1 MARKEHDCR
10 QRELDHAQEM
20 AILIAEKKVAIAN
33 AKLKAIEEA
42 LQEDDYTERVSIPEI
57 PEDKVEQRTD
67 EWVNS
72 VTSQE
77 HDFPMSNPATRKEG
91 YPQDPPENTSN
102 PTPIMTAHN
111 NAPQATTPSQDGVTA
126 KAVSY
131 SPTQASQVGPT
142 ERTLIESLTL
152 ANKQIVAGLARQNL
166 PKCHPD
172 IFSGDAPLFHPWK
185 RAFKGMIKDTSVTAE
200 QEINYLRSFTRGEVQ
215 RVVDNFRIRHQND
228 PVTLLQDL
236 WKELEARFG
245 SQAVITNALLERLQ
259 RASNFHEKDYAKL

>member
-1 MARKEHDCR
+1 MARKEHDCG
-10 QRELDHAQEM
+10 QQELHHAQEM
-20 AILIAEKKVAIAN
+20 AILIGDKKVAIAN

-57 PEDKVEQRTD
+57 PEEKVEQRTD

-77 HDFPMSNPATRKEG
+77 HNFPMSNPATHKG

-126 KAVSY
+126 EAVSY

-142 ERTLIESLTL
+142 ESTLIESLTS

-166 PKCHPD
+166 SKCHPD

-185 RAFKGMIKDTSVTAE
+185 RAFKAMIKDTSVTA
-200 QEINYLRSFTRGEVQ
+200 QG
-215 RVVDNFRIRHQND
+215 RIQ
-228 PVTLLQDL
+228 P
-236 WKELEARFG
+236 K
-245 SQAVITNALLERLQ
+245 I
-259 RASNFHEKDYAKL
+259 